1 MRNDSLYLYS
11 NMMKVKSTAFLL
23 ICAVLPLLF
32 VSCEKTAVSNNL
44 NSETLFS
51 LNYGSF
57 ENELKFYD
65 LSGGSEISSEIVMR
79 NGFFYISDSNAK
91 KVMEVN
97 SYGDLM
103 LILYNE
109 ETNPVP
115 TFIQMSDITPEEV
128 GIPSANATQR
138 ATIYPFNRISNIAV
152 DTAKYMY
159 ITDYLPEDRYEE
171 DENGTQVLRQVV
183 LRFDENGR
191 FIDYIGQQGPGGS
204 PFPYVKN
211 LYTTKNNELVV
222 VTLTVS
228 GYEVFWFSNDG
239 FLKCRVPVSFES
251 LPVPKSD
258 ANREVFKSLETIVP
272 DYTKQKLYLKIDY
285 CVMEYDESS
294 KVQSGISYEK
304 TLLYPLNLVT
314 ETYEEPILIPAF
326 DEVLSNEY
334 SKITYKVPYDLLG
347 ITESGWAFFIISD
360 EKGYSVMMVQPETQK
375 IVRRHLDIPDDYLV
389 YYNLSLSDDGIISLM
404 LSTDTETKVM
414 WWRTDQLI
422 NSL

>member
-1 MRNDSLYLYS
+1 
-11 NMMKVKSTAFLL
+11 MKRIRLL
-23 ICAVLPLLF
+23 LLLLVCAVLPLIF
-32 VSCEKTAVSNNL
+32 VSCEKTAVSNTL
-44 NSETLFS
+44 NSEVLFS
-51 LNYGSF
+51 LDYGSF
-57 ENELKFYD
+57 ENELNFYN
-65 LSGGSEISSEIVMR
+65 LSGGSEISSKIVMQ

-115 TFIQMSDITPEEV
+115 TFIQMSDIETEEV
-128 GIPSANATQR
+128 GIPTANATQR
-138 ATIYPFNRISNIAV
+138 ATNYPFNRISSIAV
-152 DTAKYMY
+152 DTSKYMY

-171 DENGTQVLRQVV
+171 DESGTQVLRQVV
-183 LRFDENGR
+183 LRFDENGH

-204 PFPYVKN
+204 PFPYVKE
-211 LYTTKNNELVV
+211 LYTTKNDELVV
-222 VTLTVS
+222 VTLTAQ

-239 FLKCRVPVSFES
+239 FLKYMVPVSFDS

-258 ANREVFKSLETIVP
+258 ANREMFKSLEAIIP
-272 DYTKQKLYLKIDY
+272 DYAEQKLYLKIDY

-294 KVQSGISYEK
+294 KVQSGIAYDK
-304 TLLYPLNLVT
+304 TLLYPLNLT
-314 ETYEEPILIPAF
+314 TSLYEEPVLIPAF

-347 ITESGWAFFIISD
+347 ITESGWVFFIISD
-360 EKGYSVMMVQPETQK
+360 ETGYSVMMVQPETQK

-389 YYNLSLSDDGIISLM
+389 YYNMSLSDDGIISLM
-404 LSTDTETKVM
+404 LSTDTDTKVI

>member
-1 MRNDSLYLYS
+1 MNKTKTVLFILVS
-11 NMMKVKSTAFLL
+11 AFFT
-23 ICAVLPLLF
+23 LF
-32 VSCEKTAVSNNL
+32 FFSCEKKSVSNNL
-44 NSETLFS
+44 TSETLFS
-51 LNYGSF
+51 LKYGNF

-65 LSGGSEISSEIVMR
+65 LSGGSEISSRIVMR
-79 NGFFYISDSNAK
+79 NGFFYISDSTAK

-103 LILYNE
+103 LIMYNE

-115 TFIQMSDITPEEV
+115 TFIKMSDITPEETGV
-128 GIPSANATQR
+128 PSANATQR

-171 DENGTQVLRQVV
+171 NESGTQVLRQVI

-204 PFPYVKN
+204 PFPYVKE

-222 VTLTVS
+222 VTITAT
-228 GYEVFWFSNDG
+228 GYEVFWFNNDG
-239 FLKCRVPVSFES
+239 FLKYMVPVSFDT

-258 ANREVFKSLETIVP
+258 ANREIFKSLEAIVP
-272 DYTKQKLYLKIDY
+272 DYSEQKLYLKIDY
-285 CVMEYDESS
+285 SVMEYDESS
-294 KVQSGISYEK
+294 KVQSGISYDK
-304 TLLYPLNLVT
+304 TLLYPLNLTT

-347 ITESGWAFFIISD
+347 ITESGWVFFIIAD
-360 EKGYSVMMVQPETQK
+360 ETGYSVMIVQPDTQK

-389 YYNLSLSDDGIISLM
+389 YYSMSLSDDGIISLM
-404 LSTDTETKVM
+404 LSTDSETKVM

-422 NSL
+422 KSL

>member
-1 MRNDSLYLYS
+1 
-11 NMMKVKSTAFLL
+11 MKRIRLL
-23 ICAVLPLLF
+23 LLLLVCAVLPLIF
-32 VSCEKTAVSNNL
+32 VSCEKTAVSNTL
-44 NSETLFS
+44 NSEVLFS
-51 LNYGSF
+51 LDYGSF
-57 ENELKFYD
+57 ENELNFYN
-65 LSGGSEISSEIVMR
+65 LSGGSEISSKIVMQ

-115 TFIQMSDITPEEV
+115 TFIQMSDIETEEV
-128 GIPSANATQR
+128 GIPTANATQR
-138 ATIYPFNRISNIAV
+138 ATNYPFNRISSIAV
-152 DTAKYMY
+152 DTSKYMY

-171 DENGTQVLRQVV
+171 DESGTQVLRQVV

-204 PFPYVKN
+204 PFPYVKE
-211 LYTTKNNELVV
+211 LYTTKNDELVV
-222 VTLTVS
+222 VTLTAQ

-239 FLKCRVPVSFES
+239 FLKYMVPVSFDS
-251 LPVPKSD
+251 LPFPKSD
-258 ANREVFKSLETIVP
+258 ANREMFKSLEAIIP
-272 DYTKQKLYLKIDY
+272 DYAEQKLYLKIDY

-294 KVQSGISYEK
+294 KVQSGIAYDK
-304 TLLYPLNLVT
+304 TLLYPLNLT
-314 ETYEEPILIPAF
+314 TSLYEEPVLIPAF

-347 ITESGWAFFIISD
+347 ITESGWVFFIISD
-360 EKGYSVMMVQPETQK
+360 ETGYSVMMVQPETQK
-375 IVRRHLDIPDDYLV
+375 IVRRHLDLPDDYLV
-389 YYNLSLSDDGIISLM
+389 YYNMSLSDDGIISLM
-404 LSTDTETKVM
+404 LSTDTDTKVI